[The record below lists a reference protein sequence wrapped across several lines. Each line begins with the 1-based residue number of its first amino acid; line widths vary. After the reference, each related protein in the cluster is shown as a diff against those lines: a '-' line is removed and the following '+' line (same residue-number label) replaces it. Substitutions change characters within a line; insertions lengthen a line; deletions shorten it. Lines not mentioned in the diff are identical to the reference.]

1 MGLDAV
7 ELVMAVEEEFS
18 IEISNSEAEKMKRVG
33 DMLDFVLRTL
43 RERGETVDEAEVLTR
58 LRAIIVEQLSVRP
71 EEVTLTA
78 RFVQDLRVS

>member
-18 IEISNSEAEKMKRVG
+18 IEISNSEAEKMKCVG

-43 RERGETVDEAEVLTR
+43 RERGEPVDEAEVLTR
-58 LRAIIVEQLSVRP
+58 LRAIIVEQLSVRH

-78 RFVQDLRVS
+78 RFVQDLRAS